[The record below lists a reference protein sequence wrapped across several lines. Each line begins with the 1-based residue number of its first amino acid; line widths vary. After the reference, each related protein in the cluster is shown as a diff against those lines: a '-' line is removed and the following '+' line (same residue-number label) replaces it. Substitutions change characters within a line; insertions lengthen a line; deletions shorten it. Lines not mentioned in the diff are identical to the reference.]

1 MADPIYL
8 VHALVTAALFV
19 MGMLLIADGILEGE
33 HPRPPKTPG

>member
-19 MGMLLIADGILEGE
+19 MGMLLIAEGVVEGE
-33 HPRPPKTPG
+33 HPTSPKTPG